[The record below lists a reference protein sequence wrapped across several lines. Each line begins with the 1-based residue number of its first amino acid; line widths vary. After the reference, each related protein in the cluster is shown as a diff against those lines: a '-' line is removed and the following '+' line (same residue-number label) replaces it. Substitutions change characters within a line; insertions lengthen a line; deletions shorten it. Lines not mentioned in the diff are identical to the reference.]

1 MAFIKA
7 VLSLSPPANP
17 ADDCMCMRQVIMDRS
32 AADIA
37 NRVSLGPAEMRYST
51 SWKKLGGGE

>member
-7 VLSLSPPANP
+7 ALSLRPPANP

-37 NRVSLGPAEMRYST
+37 KRVSLGPAEVRYSV
-51 SWKKLGGGE
+51 SWK